1 MSEEEE
7 NSGEENE
14 EIEEEGEDNEDKEEE
29 DNEDNEDNDKENEE
43 EEGEGEEKEEEET
56 PQKDKKVVNKFLES
70 KLHQSTEIKIDL
82 KGSSNSSG
90 IFGNNINNYSNLTAT
105 FPIRSS
111 LQILTDINN
120 DMDLLSSKIN
130 REIMPKYKI
139 NSYSYKPEN
148 IPSYFSPTINNYY
161 NSG

>member
-29 DNEDNEDNDKENEE
+29 DNEDNEDNDKENK

-148 IPSYFSPTINNYY
+148 IPSYFSPRL
-161 NSG
+161 